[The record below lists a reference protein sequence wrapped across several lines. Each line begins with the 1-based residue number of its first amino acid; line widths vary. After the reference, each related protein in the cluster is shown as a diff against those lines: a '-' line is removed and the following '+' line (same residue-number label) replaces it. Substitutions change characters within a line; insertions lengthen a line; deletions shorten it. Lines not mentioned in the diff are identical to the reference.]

1 MRYFRFSLP
10 LLAAT
15 FVASSVFAQASSPG
29 PAAPAPSMAPQP
41 ANPIVPASAPAKA
54 ANPLDPLFDALKRER
69 DPAKAKGIASQI
81 ASNMADSGSA
91 TVNLLMQWAATA
103 IKEKRN
109 GAALDF
115 LDQVTVLDP
124 AYPEGWNRRAT
135 LHYTMGNTRKSMAD
149 IAEVLKR
156 EPRHFGALAGMAGIL
171 MESGKD
177 QLALKAWEDYLAVY
191 PADRDAQEAV
201 AKISEKLA
209 GNRT

>member
-10 LLAAT
+10 ILAAT
-15 FVASSVFAQASSPG
+15 FAASAALAQTTAPTP
-29 PAAPAPSMAPQP
+29 PAGQAKPV
-41 ANPIVPASAPAKA
+41 VPASVPAKA
-54 ANPLDPLFDALKRER
+54 PNPLDPLFDALKRER
-69 DPAKAKGIASQI
+69 DPEKAKGIASQI
-81 ASNMADSGSA
+81 ASDMADSGSA
-91 TVNLLMQWAATA
+91 TVNLLMQWSATA

-115 LDQVTVLDP
+115 LDQVTLLDP

-171 MESGKD
+171 MEAGKD
-177 QLALKAWEDYLAVY
+177 ELALKAWEDYLAVY

-201 AKISEKLA
+201 SKLSEKLA